1 MELQQVQ
8 SAATAATSATSTR
21 TSALT
26 SDFKDFVALLSAQ
39 AKYQDPLEPISSTD
53 YVAQLAQF
61 SSVEQQVL
69 TNELMSLQIEYSVAT
84 AVASL
89 SGWVGME
96 ARAAAPVMFD
106 GAPVTVYPNI
116 PDGVDQAQLVI
127 TDSDGTEVE
136 RIELDVGGEDESYV
150 WDGYDSATGTDF
162 AHGTYHF
169 QVEGFSQG
177 ESTGL
182 ATAQA
187 YGRVTEAQLQG
198 GEILLVLD
206 GGSSIT
212 TADITGIRDPDLA
225 Y

>member
-8 SAATAATSATSTR
+8 SATTAATSATSTR

-39 AKYQDPLEPISSTD
+39 AKYQDPLEPTSSTD

-61 SSVEQQVL
+61 STVEQQVL
-69 TNELMSLQIEYSVAT
+69 TNELMSLQIEYAVAT

-106 GAPVTVYPNI
+106 GSAVTLYPKVPN
-116 PDGVDQAQLVI
+116 DVDQAQLVI
-127 TDSDGTEVE
+127 TNSAGSEVE
-136 RIELDVGGEDESYV
+136 RIELNVGGEDENFV
-150 WDGYDSATGTDF
+150 WDGYNSATGDYF
-162 AHGTYHF
+162 EHDAYHF
-169 QVEGFSQG
+169 QVEGFSGG

-182 ATAQA
+182 TTAEA

-198 GEILLVLD
+198 GEILLILD
-206 GGSSIT
+206 GGSSVT
-212 TADITGIRDPDLA
+212 TAGITGIREPDPA
-225 Y
+225 S